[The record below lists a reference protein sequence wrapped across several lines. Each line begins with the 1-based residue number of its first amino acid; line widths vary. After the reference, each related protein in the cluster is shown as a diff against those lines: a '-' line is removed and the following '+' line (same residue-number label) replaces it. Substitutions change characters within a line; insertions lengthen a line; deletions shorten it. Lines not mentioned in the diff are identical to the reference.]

1 MLFWRAVSITQQA
14 ISLRLAMRNFVNI
27 LGLELLNCVMTIA
40 SKYSAEGP
48 CGDTQ
53 CRSAACK
60 ADLKTLMKDIQILVS
75 SFFHNFDASIP
86 CNGRSTPHVL
96 QASAAPWQ

>member
-75 SFFHNFDASIP
+75 RFSHNFDVAVPSSW
-86 CNGRSTPHVL
+86 RSTPHVL